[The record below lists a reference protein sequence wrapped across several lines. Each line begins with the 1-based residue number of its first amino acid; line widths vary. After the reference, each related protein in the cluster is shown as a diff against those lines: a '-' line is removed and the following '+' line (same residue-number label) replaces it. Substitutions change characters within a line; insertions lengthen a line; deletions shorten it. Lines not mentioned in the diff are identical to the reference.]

1 MRTLTDSRAEPFLSC
16 AVPAFA
22 PLPALSNTTEEFLL
36 KITLADPGATA
47 EIQTRIVPL
56 KPFESS
62 EMHNG
67 ARITIKGEL
76 SAKHKGRYRLRL
88 KLAEWRDEKTNSTE
102 EYEVDLIPGK
112 PEGRGFVS
120 SFIYQRT
127 ILLTRVPQ
135 P

>member
-1 MRTLTDSRAEPFLSC
+1 MKPYLHALLLFC
-16 AVPAFA
+16 AVPALA
-22 PLPALSNTTEEFLL
+22 PLPAPAKTTEEFLL
-36 KITLADPGATA
+36 KITLTDPGATA
-47 EIQTRIVPL
+47 EIQTRIVTM
-56 KPFESS
+56 KPFEHS

-67 ARITIKGEL
+67 AKITIQGEL
-76 SAKHKGRYRLRL
+76 STKHKGSYRLRL

-102 EYEVDLIPGK
+102 EYEVDLVPGK
-112 PEGRGFVS
+112 PEGRGFIQ